1 MPVINVQI
9 AKGRSEE
16 KKQELVDKL
25 SDVVCDVL
33 DVEKDWVTILIT
45 EYERENWATGG
56 VLHSIKFGK
65 GFGKS
70 MPDKKING

>member
-16 KKQELVDKL
+16 TKQELVKKL
-25 SDVVCDVL
+25 SEVACDVL
-33 DVEKDWVTILIT
+33 NVERDWVTILIT

-56 VLHSIKFGK
+56 ILHSIKFAEVGGNGK
-65 GFGKS
+65 NKE
-70 MPDKKING
+70 